1 MTDKDDWLSRAFRE
15 AEREGR
21 ELPDWARPVRV
32 PPAGEPDYPVPPTRA
47 GRWFFIQCERHGWL
61 YYLTLPYWM
70 ARCAWLRRRAP

>member
-1 MTDKDDWLSRAFRE
+1 MT
-15 AEREGR
+15 
-21 ELPDWARPVRV
+21 P
-32 PPAGEPDYPVPPTRA
+32 GEPDYPVPPTRA